1 MELKLATA
9 YKAQLHECSD
19 PLEIL
24 RREHHLWYCI
34 MVIGGFS
41 KKTQRLSP
49 SPTSNKYPC
58 NNTWMGGL

>member
-41 KKTQRLSP
+41 TKKTKVKP
-49 SPTSNKYPC
+49 FSNIQQIPI
-58 NNTWMGGL
+58 